1 MGLLLKIVNV
11 IDTHHAFIIMKALMF
26 TILLLINKRLAM
38 EFTELK
44 QLIMNL
50 MLIAKWKPDMM
61 DIPVSFTLFENCYY

>member
-1 MGLLLKIVNV
+1 
-11 IDTHHAFIIMKALMF
+11 
-26 TILLLINKRLAM
+26 M

-50 MLIAKWKPDMM
+50 MLIAKWKLDMM

>member
-1 MGLLLKIVNV
+1 
-11 IDTHHAFIIMKALMF
+11 
-26 TILLLINKRLAM
+26 M